1 LIFCAIKH
9 PLREQDHP
17 GAGTVGRQATLQG
30 SDQRLPQLEDP
41 RQLVDGGGL
50 PTGQHDPIQ
59 PGELGR
65 AAYGSNVRTARR
77 QHAEMLAYITLQS
90 EDTDDRCAAHQPR

>member
-1 LIFCAIKH
+1 MPANAGIQYSSVIRLLG
-9 PLREQDHP
+9 PRLRGDDN
-17 GAGTVGRQATLQG
+17 VGKRRVADVQVL
-30 SDQRLPQLEDP
+30 
-41 RQLVDGGGL
+41 
-50 PTGQHDPIQ
+50 

-65 AAYGSNVRTARR
+65 AAYGSNVRAARR